1 MDDHDDGVH
10 WDYSKNSNNM
20 FAGGSMLVSSKVGLA
35 VGIIITMVVA
45 IVCGWWWHYVLSKES
60 KARTSSNK
68 KAPLPPG
75 SLGLPLLGETLEFLR
90 LTQANR
96 SAEFLN
102 RRVAKYGQV
111 FKTHLLF
118 SPAVSVG
125 APDGNKFLFAN
136 ENKLVQN
143 SWPSPVKKLFGPNSL
158 MNKTGEQHKHARRI
172 FTSFFGPDGLQRFVP
187 RMDKMVRAHFVQ
199 FWEGKDEIM
208 AFAVIKQFAFA
219 LAADLFFS
227 ITEGPQFW
235 SLERDLFTLSQG
247 IAQPPLDFP
256 GTAYHNAKLSR
267 NRILCTL
274 DTIICQRRKDMEE
287 GKISSQHDLLS
298 VMISTRD
305 QDQDQLATNEDIK
318 DNILMF
324 LYAGHDTS
332 VSTLAGAL
340 KYLFLNP
347 QCLQQVIKEQKEIAI
362 EKAGSPLNWDDTR
375 KMKYTWQ
382 VMQECLRVQP
392 ALELFWHLG
401 RSHMSPQFF
410 PNPERFDPD
419 RFEGLGPPPFIYM
432 PFGGGP
438 RICLGAEFARTEMVV
453 FLHYLVLN
461 YEWNMVDPN
470 EGVVRNPLP
479 VFQKGLPL
487 KIRMKQPLEFH

>member
-1 MDDHDDGVH
+1 MDDHDDGV
-10 WDYSKNSNNM
+10 
-20 FAGGSMLVSSKVGLA
+20 
-35 VGIIITMVVA
+35 GIK
-45 IVCGWWWHYVLSKES
+45 G
-60 KARTSSNK
+60 ARTSSNK

-75 SLGLPLLGETLEFLR
+75 RLGLPLLGETLEFLR
-90 LTQANR
+90 LTRANR

-102 RRVAKYGQV
+102 RRVAKYGKV

-143 SWPSPVKKLFGPNSL
+143 SWPSPIKRLFGPNSL
-158 MNKTGEQHKHARRI
+158 MNKTGQQHKHARRI

-208 AFAVIKQFAFA
+208 AFAIIKQFAFA

-227 ITEGPQFW
+227 ITEGPQFR
-235 SLERDLFTLSQG
+235 SLACDLFTLSQG

-256 GTAYHNAKLSR
+256 GTSYHNAKLSR

-274 DTIICQRRKDMEE
+274 DTVICQRCKDMEE
-287 GKISSQHDLLS
+287 GKVSSQHDLLS
-298 VMISTRD
+298 VMISTLD

-392 ALELFWHLG
+392 AVEVGFRECIKEFEYEGFTIPKGWRLFWHLG

-438 RICLGAEFARTEMVV
+438 RICLGLEFARTEMVV

-487 KIRMKQPLEFH
+487 KIRKKQPLEFHQCWKTL

>member
-1 MDDHDDGVH
+1 MMTE
-10 WDYSKNSNNM
+10 N
-20 FAGGSMLVSSKVGLA
+20 VSHHQQL
-35 VGIIITMVVA
+35 
-45 IVCGWWWHYVLSKES
+45 LQNSKES

-75 SLGLPLLGETLEFLR
+75 RLGLPLLGETLEFLR

-102 RRVAKYGQV
+102 RRVAKYGKV

-158 MNKTGEQHKHARRI
+158 INKTGEQHKHARCI

-208 AFAVIKQFAFA
+208 AFAIIKQFAFA

-227 ITEGPQFW
+227 ITEGPQFR
-235 SLERDLFTLSQG
+235 SLARDLFTLSQG

-256 GTAYHNAKLSR
+256 GTSYHNAMLSR
-267 NRILCTL
+267 SRILCTL
-274 DTIICQRRKDMEE
+274 DTVICQRRKDMEE
-287 GKISSQHDLLS
+287 GKVSSQHDLLS
-298 VMISTRD
+298 VMISTLD
-305 QDQDQLATNEDIK
+305 QDKDQLATNEYIK
-318 DNILMF
+318 DNILNF
-324 LYAGHDTS
+324 LFAGHDTS
-332 VSTLAGAL
+332 VSTLAGVL

-347 QCLQQVIKEQKEIAI
+347 QCLEQVIKGK
-362 EKAGSPLNWDDTR
+362 
-375 KMKYTWQ
+375 
-382 VMQECLRVQP
+382 
-392 ALELFWHLG
+392 
-401 RSHMSPQFF
+401 
-410 PNPERFDPD
+410 
-419 RFEGLGPPPFIYM
+419 
-432 PFGGGP
+432 
-438 RICLGAEFARTEMVV
+438 
-453 FLHYLVLN
+453 
-461 YEWNMVDPN
+461 NM
-470 EGVVRNPLP
+470 
-479 VFQKGLPL
+479 F
-487 KIRMKQPLEFH
+487 